1 MSFSTAAPGLLAT
14 GSTDK
19 KVKLWDVSSNQ
30 PSLIASQDLQVGFH
44 CVVPSP
50 PPTDSPLNSKIG
62 AVFTACFC
70 GQAGYLLACGGA
82 MGSVTVWD
90 MRSLKAATQKWPE
103 LKKMG
108 LQPEAILDDEEGE
121 A

>member
-1 MSFSTAAPGLLAT
+1 M
-14 GSTDK
+14 
-19 KVKLWDVSSNQ
+19 VKSGFISHVHHSSHNRDFQ
-30 PSLIASQDLQVGFH
+30 
-44 CVVPSP
+44 
-50 PPTDSPLNSKIG
+50 IG
-62 AVFTACFC
+62 AVFSTSFC

-108 LQPEAILDDEEGE
+108 LQPDAVQEEDDD
-121 A
+121 ADA

>member
-1 MSFSTAAPGLLAT
+1 MSFCPVAPGLLAT

-19 KVKLWDVSSNQ
+19 KVKLWDISNNT
-30 PSLIASQDLQVGFH
+30 PTMIAAQDMQ
-44 CVVPSP
+44 
-50 PPTDSPLNSKIG
+50 IG
-62 AVFTACFC
+62 AIFSASFC

-90 MRSLKAATQKWPE
+90 MRAMKGATARWPE

-108 LQPEAILDDEEGE
+108 LQPDALKEAEADDDS
-121 A
+121 